1 MTQKADAPNPVS
13 VTPENDL
20 ECDFDWDGEDM
31 DLLRTGEDE
40 DMELRA
46 GEDEKPA
53 PSERLVAM
61 SNLAAHLGNANEPAT
76 LADIETL
83 QMLARG
89 DDIDIDALEI

>member
-1 MTQKADAPNPVS
+1 MTKKTDTPNPVS

-20 ECDFDWDGEDM
+20 EWDFDWDGEDM
-31 DLLRTGEDE
+31 DLLRTG
-40 DMELRA
+40 
-46 GEDEKPA
+46 GDEKPA
-53 PSERLVAM
+53 PSERLAAM
-61 SNLAAHLGNANEPAT
+61 SDLTAHLGNADEPAT